1 MSKEEGIR
9 RMKTIGQ
16 LFTLT
21 GIAVPV
27 MSVVVGNLGGRTVW
41 ELFLY
46 TFSVWTLML
55 LAGAAMWI
63 VAYIKE
69 GYLQ

>member
-21 GIAVPV
+21 GVAVPLMSMVIAV
-27 MSVVVGNLGGRTVW
+27 LGGWYPLQLCLLTLPLW
-41 ELFLY
+41 I
-46 TFSVWTLML
+46 LML
-55 LAGAAMWI
+55 LSGAVMWV

-69 GYLQ
+69 GYSE